1 MAASEEVGRAS
12 ARPGLVGAKRG
23 GLKSVLLF
31 GVLAAVLLYFFPLFR
46 IVPLNPPATATA
58 ANVAP
63 AAFDPRIAAEKI
75 WKGELA
81 AAASRATELK
91 QIVAMVR
98 ANPETAKAQFAKSAG
113 MGAAYFFTRGSGKVV
128 SRERNHVHV
137 AVEGAPNEIIAVR
150 LGPVFGNT
158 VRDGCGLLDVNA
170 FPGLQEFNAL
180 SAELNALVEKNVLPA
195 LREKAVVGA
204 TIRFAGCA
212 EAPESS
218 ADAGEPLFMLVPVQ
232 AEIR

>member
-1 MAASEEVGRAS
+1 MAASEEAGRAS
-12 ARPGLVGAKRG
+12 ARPGEGSAKQG
-23 GLKSVLLF
+23 GLKSALLF
-31 GVLAAVLLYFFPLFR
+31 AALAAVLLYFFPLFR
-46 IVPLNPPATATA
+46 VVPLNPPATAST

-63 AAFDPRIAAEKI
+63 AAFDPRVAAEKI
-75 WKGELA
+75 WKGELVS
-81 AAASRATELK
+81 AASRAAELK
-91 QIVAMVR
+91 QIVAAVR
-98 ANPETAKAQFAKSAG
+98 ANPETARTTFAQSAG

-128 SRERNHVHV
+128 SRERNHLHV
-137 AVEGAPNEIIAVR
+137 AVDGASNEIVAVR

-195 LREKAVVGA
+195 LREQAIVGA
-204 TIRFAGCA
+204 TIHFAGCA
-212 EAPESS
+212 EAPESA
-218 ADAGEPLFMLVPVQ
+218 ADAGEPLFTLVPVQ